1 MKISYAITVCNEIE
15 EIQRLLKFLIKN
27 KRSQDEIVVQQ
38 DSRGS
43 VKGLPDNKVK
53 AYCEELEKLGKIVY
67 TIFDLNGHFA
77 NFKNNLAKVCT
88 GDYIFQIDADEM
100 ISEYLIENLEEML
113 KMNPSIDIYGLPRIN
128 TLEGL
133 TQDHINKWQGQINEK
148 GWINFPDYQWRIYKN
163 NGKIKWIHKVHEVLN
178 DFETLSE
185 FPTEEEYC
193 LYHPKTIEKQEK
205 QNSFYDTL

>member
-38 DSRGS
+38 D
-43 VKGLPDNKVK
+43 NT
-53 AYCEELEKLGKIVY
+53 ELHGGVY
-67 TIFDLNGHFA
+67 TYLTSLKLKDNIKFIQHPLKGDFSQ
-77 NFKNNLAKVCT
+77 FKNNITEACS

-113 KMNPSIDIYGLPRIN
+113 EMNPSIDIYGLPRIN

-193 LYHPKTIEKQEK
+193 LYHPKTIKKQEK